1 MIYRVLS
8 IDGGGMRGLYSALY
22 LSALVKRYAKKSG
35 YTYLDVGKSVNL
47 ITGTST
53 GAILACALAK
63 GIHLDEVAELYLEHG
78 KHIFPTKVPS
88 GIGIDLVKQSLGRS
102 KINKKGA
109 VALREILEK
118 KLEGTT
124 IGDIWRDRGTALAI
138 PAVEMSKQRSWVFKT
153 PHLPN
158 SHDRDGGYQLV
169 DVCMAS
175 TAAPIF
181 RSLAAIDNPDD
192 HGHLVFADGGLWAN
206 NPVLVGL
213 MDALA
218 MTKPNDSIE
227 IYCMGTCPRPEGS
240 AISKSD
246 VDMGLG
252 DWAFG
257 AKVPNV
263 ANSAQEYAYDNMARM
278 LAKHV
283 QRDCKIVRFP
293 RGTISLNLMPYLDL
307 DETSEV
313 GLEALAQQA
322 LTDASEAMSQ
332 FGDSNNENGQVLAN
346 FFSSAICTNDIKKG

>member
-1 MIYRVLS
+1 
-8 IDGGGMRGLYSALY
+8 MRGLYSALY
-22 LSALVKRYAKKSG
+22 LSALAKRYAKKSG
-35 YTYLDVGKSVNL
+35 YEYLDIGKSVDL

-63 GIHLDEVAELYLEHG
+63 GIHLDEVADLYLEHG
-78 KHIFPTKVPS
+78 KYIFPSKVPS
-88 GIGIDLVKQSLGRS
+88 KIGMDLVKQSFGRS
-102 KINKKGA
+102 KINKAGA
-109 VALREILEK
+109 AALREILKK
-118 KLEGTT
+118 KLKGTT
-124 IGDIWRDRGTALAI
+124 IGDIWQGRGIALAI

-175 TAAPIF
+175 TAAPVF

-192 HGHLVFADGGLWAN
+192 HGHLVFTDGGLWAN

-213 MDALA
+213 TDALA
-218 MTKPNDSIE
+218 MTKPNDTIE

-240 AISKSD
+240 AIAKSE

-257 AKVPNV
+257 AKVPNI
-263 ANSAQEYAYDNMARM
+263 ANSAQEYAYDNMARI

-283 QRDCKIVRFP
+283 QRNCKIVRFP
-293 RGTISLNLMPYLDL
+293 RGAISQNLMPYLDL
-307 DETSEV
+307 DETSEA
-313 GLEALAQQA
+313 GLDALAQQA
-322 LTDASEAMSQ
+322 HTDASEAMSQ
-332 FGDSNNENGQVLAN
+332 FGDSNNENGQVFAD
-346 FFSSAICTNDIKKG
+346 FFNSAVCTNKIKEG